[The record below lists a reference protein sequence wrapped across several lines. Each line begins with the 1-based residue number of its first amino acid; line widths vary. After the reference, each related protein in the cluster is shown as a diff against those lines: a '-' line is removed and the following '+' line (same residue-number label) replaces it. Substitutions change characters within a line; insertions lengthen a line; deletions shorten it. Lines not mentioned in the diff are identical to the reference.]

1 MFIKYA
7 MAFICMPGGF
17 GTLDEAFEAITLI
30 HTRRIKPF
38 PIILVGTDF
47 WSGLMDWIHEK
58 ILASGNVD
66 NDDMKIINL
75 MDDPQEIISYIKKT
89 IVV

>member
-1 MFIKYA
+1 
-7 MAFICMPGGF
+7 
-17 GTLDEAFEAITLI
+17 
-30 HTRRIKPF
+30 
-38 PIILVGTDF
+38 
-47 WSGLMDWIHEK
+47 MDWIHEK